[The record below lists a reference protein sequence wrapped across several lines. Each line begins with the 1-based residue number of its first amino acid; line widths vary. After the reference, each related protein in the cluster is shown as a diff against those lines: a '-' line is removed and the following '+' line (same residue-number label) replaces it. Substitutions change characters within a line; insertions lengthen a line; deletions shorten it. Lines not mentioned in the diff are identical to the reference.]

1 LPSRCRH
8 TGRHETEK
16 KMTVRARAAPM
27 MPMPMGVSYWDDL
40 ELAARL
46 GIDRKTSARHMLMD
60 DYSPSA
66 EAWSI

>member
-1 LPSRCRH
+1 
-8 TGRHETEK
+8 
-16 KMTVRARAAPM
+16 MTVRARAAPM